1 MNQIFKEI
9 RMQGS
14 LALLPS
20 TTYAFSEDLYFPDH
34 HIINSGA
41 SPRVDQYFTNRGGSL
56 VKWVFFICE
65 TKRHISMN
73 LNVKF
78 SSHEIKEICMCTF
91 R

>member
-20 TTYAFSEDLYFPDH
+20 TTYAFSEDFFFPDH
-34 HIINSGA
+34 PIINSGA
-41 SPRVDQYFTNRGGSL
+41 SPRVDQSFTNRRGSL
-56 VKWVFFICE
+56 VKWVFFFICE
-65 TKRHISMN
+65 TKRHISMS

-78 SSHEIKEICMCTF
+78 SSHEIKEI
-91 R
+91 